1 MSDDA
6 SRRSQAGQ
14 HKRPSPDQSGQQPS
28 PDQLDDQNRHEEAP
42 AKEIPKD
49 QPGYDQNETGDRS
62 A

>member
-6 SRRSQAGQ
+6 SRQSQAGR
-14 HKRPSPDQSGQQPS
+14 HKRPSPDQPGRQPS
-28 PDQLDDQNRHEEAP
+28 PHEQGDQNRHQEAP